1 MEIIKLGILY
11 FFLSSH
17 GIRAKRENL
26 IFGRSC
32 FIPISFSAAGSPS
45 HRRSIRSRRRLKTTD
60 FEAHEADL
68 PAGGNPAGN
77 RKHTR
82 CHARPFSDSS
92 SSTRRRVRARV
103 GACLLLRRQ
112 DSTHRVVRRRLGLLS
127 LRRSNPSPPYP
138 PFGHFYAA
146 VTFHSSSVFNSRDP
160 DLVQPPTAT
169 SSVFS
174 LPNCV
179 VATSKIICSILL
191 AVICLLIRVLFDPNL
206 VQSPVKLIWQ
216 LKILFL
222 LLLSLDLLLSHQ
234 KN

>member
-1 MEIIKLGILY
+1 MYRRDLLFCGNNKIRNSL

-32 FIPISFSAAGSPS
+32 FIPISFSAVGSPS
-45 HRRSIRSRRRLKTTD
+45 HRCSSRSRRRPPPSLSSATFREALLRPKTTY

-82 CHARPFSDSS
+82 RHARLFSGSS
-92 SSTRRRVRARV
+92 PSTRRRVSARV
-103 GACLLLRRQ
+103 GACLLLRRR

-138 PFGHFYAA
+138 
-146 VTFHSSSVFNSRDP
+146 
-160 DLVQPPTAT
+160 
-169 SSVFS
+169 
-174 LPNCV
+174 
-179 VATSKIICSILL
+179 LL
-191 AVICLLIRVLFDPNL
+191 AIFTP
-206 VQSPVKLIWQ
+206 P
-216 LKILFL
+216 
-222 LLLSLDLLLSHQ
+222 
-234 KN
+234 

>member
-1 MEIIKLGILY
+1 MFHSDLL
-11 FFLSSH
+11 L
-17 GIRAKRENL
+17 RR
-26 IFGRSC
+26 R
-32 FIPISFSAAGSPS
+32 ISFSPPQQPQPPPSLSPATF
-45 HRRSIRSRRRLKTTD
+45 REALLRPKTTD

-68 PAGGNPAGN
+68 PAGGNPAVN

-82 CHARPFSDSS
+82 RHARPFSGSS
-92 SSTRRRVRARV
+92 PSTRRRVSARV
-103 GACLLLRRQ
+103 GACLLLRRR
-112 DSTHRVVRRRLGLLS
+112 DSTHRVVRRHLGLLS

-138 PFGHFYAA
+138 PFGHFCAA

-191 AVICLLIRVLFDPNL
+191 AVICLLIRALFDPNL
-206 VQSPVKLIWQ
+206 VQSPVKWIWQ